1 MSKKAI
7 RKVMSVVGSSGL
19 LAVGSLAVIDAPAHA
34 ADVSCNTY
42 VSGGQGRGSC
52 RVYSGQARLRADCAY
67 APDTYSPWV
76 GKGLWAL
83 STGSCL
89 FSIRGVIVETR
100 Y

>member
-1 MSKKAI
+1 MSRSTSKKL
-7 RKVMSVVGSSGL
+7 MSVLASGGII
-19 LAVGSLAVIDAPAHA
+19 AGSLAVVGAPAEA
-34 ADVSCNTY
+34 ASVSCTTY
-42 VSGGQGRGSC
+42 TSGGQGRGSC

-83 STGSCL
+83 STGTCA